1 MSYITPKEYNSI
13 TKMYCNNKEN
23 YRPLIYDL
31 IDFEIS
37 NFNNLL
43 FELIT
48 SCVSYNPNKRPSA
61 KEIINVIYQLETL
74 SFNKNIYD
82 VNSANVS
89 KQNSYNESFNI
100 VNNKFKVKTKDCIK
114 ESYLEKIRTRNNFKD
129 ESFNESKFFL

>member
-1 MSYITPKEYNSI
+1 
-13 TKMYCNNKEN
+13 MYCNNKEN

-74 SFNKNIYD
+74 SINKNIYD